1 MFVCA
6 ATAKLD
12 HVPDAFTVEAT
23 ALVEGL
29 KLANSVGCSSILVQ
43 MDCLNLVETLQQN
56 TGHSTI
62 AAPILEDYRLL
73 LLDFRKVILEHC
85 NRESNMIA
93 HVLAQNGRVD
103 PSNLWLDSPPTFMLK
118 FLTDGVSV
126 G

>member
-23 ALVEGL
+23 VLVEGL

-62 AAPILEDYRLL
+62 AAPILEDYWLL
-73 LLDFRKVILEHC
+73 LLDFGKVILGHC

-93 HVLAQNGRVD
+93 HALAQNGRVD
-103 PSNLWLDSPPTFMLK
+103 PPNLWSDSPPAFISEYLA
-118 FLTDGVSV
+118 DDVSIV
-126 G
+126 